1 MNNEQSI
8 ILDVYC
14 FVKETEGTCLWP
26 TFAWLAEL
34 VPPSPSPSPSITEHL
49 HSRLCTQSMATIATM
64 PSTKM
69 GHTATATA
77 PKSDPKDP
85 KGPNVVRAA
94 AYKVPYL
101 VSGWEEARS
110 RRMRG
115 KSTPTRAFPRSRL
128 FKASSQRQA
137 APPQNR
143 R

>member
-1 MNNEQSI
+1 
-8 ILDVYC
+8 
-14 FVKETEGTCLWP
+14 
-26 TFAWLAEL
+26 
-34 VPPSPSPSPSITEHL
+34 
-49 HSRLCTQSMATIATM
+49 
-64 PSTKM
+64 M

-115 KSTPTRAFPRSRL
+115 KSTPVRSQAQSRQKRARRGLPSDKTRAFPRSRL
-128 FKASSQRQA
+128 FKASSQSENSSPDHETPPNCTRAGRA
-137 APPQNR
+137 AAEPKKRDRLP
-143 R
+143 